1 MDERFTT
8 QFMKIDLENLKNQFK
23 TNINFDENLSKYN
36 WFNTGGPAEIFFRP
50 DNKEQIVDFFTNNNH
65 FKNVT
70 ILGIGSNTLIR
81 DGGIEGV
88 TIKLSSKFSNI
99 KLLEQNVIEVGAA
112 TLDRKIANFA
122 TENSIGGLE
131 FLSCIPGSLGGA
143 ITMNS
148 GCYGGVISD
157 ALVSLKTINFEG
169 KEKEILKKDINFT
182 YRASDISRDQVI
194 ISAKLKG
201 FTSKKDLILLK
212 QNQLIEQ
219 KKNSQPGKIKTCG
232 STFKNP
238 KNEKAWELI
247 KDSSCNNL
255 SVGSAKIS
263 KKHCNFFVNEGN
275 ASSSDI
281 EQLIDEVRAGVLK
294 KTGICLELELKLI
307 GKKNKNV

>member
-8 QFMKIDLENLKNQFK
+8 QLMKIDLENLKNQFK
-23 TNINFDENLSKYN
+23 TKINFDENLSKYN

-70 ILGIGSNTLIR
+70 VLGIGSNTLIR

-112 TLDRKIANFA
+112 TLDRKIADFA

-201 FTSKKDLILLK
+201 FTLKKDLILLK

-219 KKNSQPGKIKTCG
+219 KKNSQPSKIKTCG